1 MLRLFSEDKA
11 MNLAT
16 VIAVVCLVII
26 VFLAVRYIYK
36 EKKKGSKCV
45 GCPFAEGCQK
55 YHGDG
60 VSCTDSEKMI
70 AEITEKIKAS
80 DQ

>member
-1 MLRLFSEDKA
+1 

-16 VIAVVCLVII
+16 VIAMIALVVV

-45 GCPFAEGCQK
+45 GCPYAEGCQK

-60 VSCTDSEKMI
+60 VRCDSSEEMI
-70 AEITEKIKAS
+70 AEITEKIKKAN
-80 DQ
+80 Q

>member
-1 MLRLFSEDKA
+1 MGYL

-16 VIAVVCLVII
+16 VIAVIALILV
-26 VFLAVRYIYK
+26 VFLALRYIYK
-36 EKKKGSKCV
+36 EKKKGSKCI
-45 GCPFAEGCQK
+45 GCPYAEGCQK

-60 VSCTDSEKMI
+60 VSCSDPDKSEKMI

-80 DQ
+80 KQ

>member
-1 MLRLFSEDKA
+1 

-16 VIAVVCLVII
+16 VIATIALVLV

-45 GCPFAEGCQK
+45 GCPYAQGCQK

-60 VSCTDSEKMI
+60 VSSCSDPEKMI

-80 DQ
+80 NQ